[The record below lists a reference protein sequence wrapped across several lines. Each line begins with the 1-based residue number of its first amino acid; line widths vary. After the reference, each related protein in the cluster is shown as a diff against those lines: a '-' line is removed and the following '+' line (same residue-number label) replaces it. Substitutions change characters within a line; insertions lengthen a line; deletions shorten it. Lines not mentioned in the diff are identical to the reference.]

1 MRLVN
6 LSNGAYLLFAILVS
20 YRSERGGQQSIWTL
34 RCEDRWLVYLR
45 CLRFGCLC
53 LWPKFESVLNSD
65 EDSLSVLVVDVL
77 ELLLEGG
84 KLVVS
89 LPAGRSSLLARSV
102 SSPRIVLAAAGS
114 ALSDRTTVA
123 VQTAQLV

>member
-1 MRLVN
+1 M
-6 LSNGAYLLFAILVS
+6 
-20 YRSERGGQQSIWTL
+20 
-34 RCEDRWLVYLR
+34 
-45 CLRFGCLC
+45 
-53 LWPKFESVLNSD
+53 LNSD
-65 EDSLSVLVVDVL
+65 EHSLSVLIVDVL

-102 SSPRIVLAAAGS
+102 SSPRVVLTAAGS

>member
-1 MRLVN
+1 MRTD
-6 LSNGAYLLFAILVS
+6 GW
-20 YRSERGGQQSIWTL
+20 SIFG
-34 RCEDRWLVYLR
+34 VYALDVYA
-45 CLRFGCLC
+45 CLR
-53 LWPKFESVLNSD
+53 PKFESVLNSD

-84 KLVVS
+84 ELVVS
-89 LPAGRSSLLARSV
+89 LPAGWSSVLARSL
-102 SSPRIVLAAAGS
+102 SSPRVVLAAAGS